1 MIEDHRINTS
11 LISID
16 ENEEDY
22 ILYSI
27 FSLISN
33 FFLNNKSY
41 FFNHEFILYARS
53 D

>member
-1 MIEDHRINTS
+1 MIDDHRIKTS

-27 FSLISN
+27 FSLI
-33 FFLNNKSY
+33 FKKK
-41 FFNHEFILYARS
+41 IIK
-53 D
+53 